1 MLSLINKN
9 KVRVDTLIRKD
20 LLICLESDVVHYD
33 FGFTITQKWF
43 QSKYS

>member
-9 KVRVDTLIRKD
+9 KMRVDTLIWKD